1 VTFFEAQLELFVV
14 AAVAVT
20 VAIGVGA
27 GLVIAR
33 RSRRRL
39 SGTLSAASA
48 IVAEGLSSGDQ
59 EKAFSAMSSG
69 LARLFDADA
78 VALALPAGDGRLA
91 CVGLYGRVTPE
102 SKILQPGEGLS
113 GHAFTT
119 RRPVVATDTSKSP
132 YYKPDPRGMKSALA
146 VPMRYEGKIIG
157 AFNMESSRRRYRE
170 SDLEVILPIV
180 EQVTAV
186 VHGSRMRR
194 AAQERAAA
202 EKKARQE
209 LQAVSAVV
217 LAGVAAV
224 HDLDASLN
232 SMIREIADKLGW
244 ESMALM
250 LFADDGLLHTR
261 AYYGYPEYATRIAFH
276 PQEGVVGAVARSG
289 EGRLVPDVSL
299 DSDYLDIVGATR
311 SEMCMPLRSE
321 ERVLGVLNAE
331 SPRPDAFG
339 TEDFELLG
347 TLADQMAI
355 VVERARLAALERSAL
370 ERLRELDNLKDD
382 FVATVSHEL
391 RTPLTSINGYA
402 QTMLF
407 HSEELGEADRKSFL
421 EATVRQCK
429 RLSTIV
435 ESLLLVSQLETG
447 EVRTKRQ
454 FVEIRDLVTAAAEA
468 SGAEDRVVVE
478 VEQELGL
485 VSDSFRVHH
494 ILRNLFENA
503 SKYSPPASPVLVR
516 ARADDREVRI
526 EVHDGGP
533 GIPADATEAVF
544 ERFRRLSDPGISEVP
559 GTGLGLYIARR
570 FARDMGGDVTVT
582 PSSEAGFEGAC
593 FVLHLI
599 DLEDGAAVATEQT
612 R

>member
-1 VTFFEAQLELFVV
+1 VTFFETQLEFIEATGWL
-14 AAVAVT
+14 VT
-20 VAIGVGA
+20 IAIGLGA
-27 GLVIAR
+27 GWLFAR

-48 IVAEGLSSGDQ
+48 IVAEGLSSDDQ
-59 EKAFSAMSSG
+59 RSFTAMSAG
-69 LARLFDADA
+69 LAELFDADA
-78 VALALPAGDGRLA
+78 VALALPLADGRLA
-91 CVGLYGRVTPE
+91 CVGSFGYPDPE
-102 SKILQPGEGLS
+102 KKFLQPGEGVS
-113 GHAFTT
+113 GQAFATGE
-119 RRPVVATDTSKSP
+119 PVVATDVTKSAH
-132 YYKPDPRGMKSALA
+132 YKPDAPGMKSALA
-146 VPMRYEGKIIG
+146 VPMRYEGEIVG
-157 AFNMESSRRRYRE
+157 AFNLESRRRRYRTV
-170 SDLEVILPIV
+170 DLEVIVPIV
-180 EQVTAV
+180 DQVTAV
-186 VHGSRMRR
+186 VQGSRLRR
-194 AAQERAAA
+194 AAQEKASA
-202 EKKARQE
+202 EQKARQE

-217 LAGVAAV
+217 LAGVASV
-224 HDLDASLN
+224 HDLDASLD
-232 SMIREIADKLGW
+232 SMITEIADKLGW

-276 PQEGVVGAVARSG
+276 PHEGVVGAVARSG
-289 EGRLVPDVSL
+289 EGRLIPDVSS

-331 SPRPDAFG
+331 SPRPDAFS

-347 TLADQMAI
+347 MLADQMAI

-407 HSEELGEADRKSFL
+407 RSEEFDEADRKSFL

-447 EVRTKRQ
+447 DVRSKRQ
-454 FVEIRDLVTAAAEA
+454 FVEVGDLITAAAEA
-468 SGAEDRVVVE
+468 SGAEERVVVE
-478 VEQELGL
+478 VDPDLGL

-516 ARADDREVRI
+516 AQAGDRGVRI
-526 EVHDGGP
+526 EVHDGGS
-533 GIPADATEAVF
+533 GIPPDATEAVF

-570 FARDMGGDVTVT
+570 FARDLGGDVTVT
-582 PSSEAGFEGAC
+582 RSTEAGFAGAC
-593 FVLHLI
+593 FVLHLV
-599 DLEDGAAVATEQT
+599 DLEDGPALST
-612 R
+612 

>member
-1 VTFFEAQLELFVV
+1 VTFLETQLELVV
-14 AAVAVT
+14 AAAIVVT
-20 VAIGVGA
+20 IAIGVGA
-27 GLVIAR
+27 GLVIAG

-91 CVGLYGRVTPE
+91 CVGLYGNVTPE

-119 RRPVVATDTSKSP
+119 CQAVVATDTSKSP
-132 YYKPDPRGMKSALA
+132 YYKPDSRGMKSALA
-146 VPMRYEGKIIG
+146 VPMRFEGKIIG

-194 AAQERAAA
+194 AAQERASA

-232 SMIREIADKLGW
+232 SMITEIADKLGW

-276 PQEGVVGAVARSG
+276 PQEGIVGAVARSG
-289 EGRLVPDVSL
+289 EGRLIPDVSV

-339 TEDFELLG
+339 SEDFELLG

-407 HSEELGEADRKSFL
+407 RSEEFGEADRKSFL

-429 RLSTIV
+429 RLSTLI

-447 EVRTKRQ
+447 DVRSKRQ
-454 FVEIRDLVTAAAEA
+454 FVEVRDLITAAAEA

-516 ARADDREVRI
+516 ARADEREVRI

-533 GIPADATEAVF
+533 GIPGDATEAVF
-544 ERFRRLSDPGISEVP
+544 ERFRRLSDPGLSEVP

-582 PSSEAGFEGAC
+582 RSTEAGFAGAC
-593 FVLHLI
+593 FVLHLV
-599 DLEDGAAVATEQT
+599 DLEDGAAVIS
-612 R
+612 